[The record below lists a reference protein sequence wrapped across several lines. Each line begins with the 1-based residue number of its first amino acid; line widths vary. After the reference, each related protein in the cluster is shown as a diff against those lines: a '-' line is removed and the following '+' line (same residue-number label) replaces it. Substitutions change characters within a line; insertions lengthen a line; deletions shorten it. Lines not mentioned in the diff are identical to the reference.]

1 MPNRQMANKGRGLE
15 ALLEYQNGLY
25 KSKGVADIRKVHVNW
40 VPQRAGGQIVGAYP
54 AKKSELDFKGTLAG
68 GRAISFDC
76 KETSNPRGLPLANI
90 KPHQIS
96 YMRNARAMGELVFI
110 LCEIKPM
117 RQCFVI
123 LPDDVISHWMV
134 WQANKGKRGYGV
146 ISIDE
151 MTFVPETT
159 RGPCDYLRV
168 LERF

>member
-1 MPNRQMANKGRGLE
+1 MANKGRGLE
-15 ALLEYQNGLY
+15 ALLEYQNWLY

-68 GRAISFDC
+68 GRSVSFDC

-96 YMRNARAMGELVFI
+96 YMRNAMVLGEVVFI
-110 LCEIKPM
+110 LCEIKPL
-117 RQCFVI
+117 RQQFVI
-123 LPDDVISHWMV
+123 QPGTVIARWNA

-159 RGPCDYLRV
+159 RGPCDYFEVIKYWEEVGL
-168 LERF
+168 